1 MTRRSSVSKM
11 PTPWLTQRPA
21 DVTAAA
27 LSIRASCKHACCRL
41 PGRLSAEIA
50 PFPGCSRN
58 LRHTIWPQD
67 LKHRWHCCKRMLKD
81 CPKPLLWSPFAKN
94 CEAMWKDSVRSR
106 YCGKGRRAMK
116 TEKVMEKTCS
126 FSPAGPWANNGFALA
141 LALCAFG
148 FGALGVLLRLFDC
161 KAPLRTTVWETL
173 HFFKLFWK
181 ILAFIC
187 VLLPGFAL
195 DFGVPQRLD
204 CFIPSTPGPCKK
216 SSKLL
221 WNLRWLSCSLEGL
234 LGDLFSSISVLR
246 VEALQTWQNG
256 NSMESACLAGVA
268 TPAATCL

>member
-1 MTRRSSVSKM
+1 MLKALECLLFFWLNVCGCFCFCFCFRFWCTWFKGSTSQFQDISSIMVHDSMTRRSSVSKM

-50 PFPGCSRN
+50 PFPGRSRN
-58 LRHTIWPQD
+58 LRHTIWPQN

-81 CPKPLLWSPFAKN
+81 WPKPLLWSPFAKN

-141 LALCAFG
+141 LALCALG
-148 FGALGVLLRLFDC
+148 FDALGV
-161 KAPLRTTVWETL
+161 
-173 HFFKLFWK
+173 
-181 ILAFIC
+181 
-187 VLLPGFAL
+187 
-195 DFGVPQRLD
+195 
-204 CFIPSTPGPCKK
+204 
-216 SSKLL
+216 
-221 WNLRWLSCSLEGL
+221 
-234 LGDLFSSISVLR
+234 
-246 VEALQTWQNG
+246 
-256 NSMESACLAGVA
+256 
-268 TPAATCL
+268 